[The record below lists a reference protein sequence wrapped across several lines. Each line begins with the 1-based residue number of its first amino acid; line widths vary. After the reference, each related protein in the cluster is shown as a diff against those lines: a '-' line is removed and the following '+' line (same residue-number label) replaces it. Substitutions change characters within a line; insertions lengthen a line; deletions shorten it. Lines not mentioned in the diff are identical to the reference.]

1 MCDLGAISFNGTKLV
16 VMFANNERV
25 EVFQFNTRQEL
36 ENEVKR
42 WANKPDHEKPRLAS
56 N

>member
-1 MCDLGAISFNGTKLV
+1 MSDVGAISFHGTKLV

-25 EVFQFNTRQEL
+25 EAFQFDTRQEL
-36 ENEVKR
+36 ENAVKR
-42 WANKPDHEKPRLAS
+42 WANTPDDEKPRLAS